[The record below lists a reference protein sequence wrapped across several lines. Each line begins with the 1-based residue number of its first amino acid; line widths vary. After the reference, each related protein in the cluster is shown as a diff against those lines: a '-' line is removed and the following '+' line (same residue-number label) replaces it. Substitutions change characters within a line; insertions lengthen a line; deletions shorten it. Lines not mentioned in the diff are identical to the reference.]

1 MTSYFTTQEEH
12 DLHAYKLNVKKEL
25 TTFAET
31 NYSELANKLIKLF
44 HTHMLASSLFGADLK
59 KTFTENE
66 LNILIELCGKQ
77 FKKDYN
83 CGLHYVQYE
92 TSWYGWPL
100 VMEKGSSILG
110 FGRGLEKLFYSN
122 TITNSELDVLT
133 IHLSNI
139 MEDFYGKEDGNPT
152 NFDKQK
158 EIIES
163 FLRSYC
169 LKVTD

>member
-12 DLHAYKLNVKKEL
+12 DLHTYRINVKKEL

-31 NYSELANKLIKLF
+31 NYSEIANKLIKLF
-44 HTHMLASSLFGADLK
+44 HAHMLASTLFGADLK
-59 KTFTENE
+59 KTFTEDE
-66 LNILIELCGKQ
+66 LKILIELCGEQ
-77 FKKDYN
+77 FKKDYSS
-83 CGLHYVQYE
+83 GLHYVQYE

-100 VMEKGSSILG
+100 VMEQGSSISG
-110 FGRGLEKLFYSN
+110 FARGLEKLFYPN
-122 TITNSELDVLT
+122 TITNSELDVLI

-163 FLRSYC
+163 FLRSYY